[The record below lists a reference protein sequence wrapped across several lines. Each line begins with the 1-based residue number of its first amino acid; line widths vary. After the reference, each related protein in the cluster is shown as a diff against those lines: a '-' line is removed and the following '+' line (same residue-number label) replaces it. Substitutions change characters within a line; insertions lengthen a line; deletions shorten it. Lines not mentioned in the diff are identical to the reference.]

1 MSFQQFISS
10 ITECFNTVFSHIIIY
25 IDMIIQNNFIKF
37 IIFLSLVFFI
47 IWIAENILK
56 IVYTIFNIKHD
67 KEKHDKE
74 TGKKEIKKK
83 EVE

>member
-1 MSFQQFISS
+1 MSFQQFLNS

-67 KEKHDKE
+67 KE
-74 TGKKEIKKK
+74 TRKKVIKKK

>member
-1 MSFQQFISS
+1 MSS
-10 ITECFNTVFSHIIIY
+10 FNTVFSHIIIY
-25 IDMIIQNNFIKF
+25 IDMIIKNNFIKF
-37 IIFLSLVFFI
+37 IIYLSLVFFI

-67 KEKHDKE
+67 KETRKNV
-74 TGKKEIKKK
+74 IKKI

>member
-1 MSFQQFISS
+1 MSFQRFISS

-37 IIFLSLVFFI
+37 IIYLSLVFFI

-67 KEKHDKE
+67 KE
-74 TGKKEIKKK
+74 TRKKVIKKK